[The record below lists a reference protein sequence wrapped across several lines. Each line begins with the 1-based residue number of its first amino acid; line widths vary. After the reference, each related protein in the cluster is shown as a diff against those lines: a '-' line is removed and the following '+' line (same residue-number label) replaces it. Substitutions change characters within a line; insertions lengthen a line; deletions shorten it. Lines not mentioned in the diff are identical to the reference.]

1 MDGGHVVGK
10 RSLNFIRR
18 AENNIKINRIG
29 VNIHMEW
36 SITSCNMVLRVQIP
50 WLPPHATSNL
60 MIVLTSGMVVLRSRM
75 LQNKVG
81 WSRFVFIKTH
91 LPSIFI
97 QENEA

>member
-1 MDGGHVVGK
+1 MDGGHFVGK

-60 MIVLTSGMVVLRSRM
+60 MIVLTSGMVRTAFQNVAKQGRM
-75 LQNKVG
+75 ESFCIYQN
-81 WSRFVFIKTH
+81 
-91 LPSIFI
+91 PSSLDIYPRK
-97 QENEA
+97 